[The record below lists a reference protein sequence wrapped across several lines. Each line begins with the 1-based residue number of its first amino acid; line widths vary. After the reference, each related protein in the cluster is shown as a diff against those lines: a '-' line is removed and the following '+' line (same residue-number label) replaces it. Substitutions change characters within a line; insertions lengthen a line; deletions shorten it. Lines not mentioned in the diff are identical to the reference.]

1 MNEGPIAYNP
11 TEREP
16 VPLCVRCWA
25 AAPRGARV
33 HTPIRARYY
42 SRVCRFREVQVSFQ
56 LGGPRA
62 NARSTTP
69 TRSVNFLSKWLA
81 HTRCAP
87 GTAPQS
93 TSSTPMAFDATD
105 PTREALAEYRS
116 QVQREMY
123 FADVL
128 GHDRDTFAPEYRS
141 KLDSERHKSS
151 CAVHASHKDVLKR
164 VQGEINTQEQAEAAR
179 LPKNERGNSEL
190 SLWQQIFV
198 YMTCSSSW
206 RQG

>member
-1 MNEGPIAYNP
+1 
-11 TEREP
+11 
-16 VPLCVRCWA
+16 
-25 AAPRGARV
+25 
-33 HTPIRARYY
+33 
-42 SRVCRFREVQVSFQ
+42 
-56 LGGPRA
+56 
-62 NARSTTP
+62 
-69 TRSVNFLSKWLA
+69 
-81 HTRCAP
+81 
-87 GTAPQS
+87 
-93 TSSTPMAFDATD
+93 MAFDATD

-141 KLDSERHKSS
+141 KLDSERHNTS
-151 CAVHASHKDVLKR
+151 CAVNASHKDVLKR

-198 YMTCSSSW
+198 YMTRVVRALHETFWDMMTCSSSW